1 LKIWVLAPA
10 YNEEQHIHQF
20 IEETG
25 AVMDGLG
32 LDYEIVVIDDG
43 STDRTAEIARHL
55 SSNPRL
61 KIVSYT
67 RNMGK
72 GYAIK
77 RAFARAIGDLVL
89 LIDTDMEISP
99 QQIVSYIGAI
109 ELGDI
114 VLASRWHPKSRTE
127 MPLIRKL
134 LSHGFNVV
142 VTLLTGLRVKDTQSG
157 MKAFRRDVLESVL
170 PKLAVK
176 RYAFDVELL
185 AVANLKG
192 FSIVEYPV
200 SIKIGGPITLGPL
213 VRMVW
218 AMFIEMLGIT
228 YRLRVLRYYNEQ

>member
-1 LKIWVLAPA
+1 LKISVLAPA
-10 YNEEQHIHQF
+10 YNEEQHIRQF

-32 LDYEIVVIDDG
+32 LDYDIVVIDDG
-43 STDRTAEIARHL
+43 STDRTAEIVRHL

-61 KIVSYT
+61 KLVSYI

-72 GYAIK
+72 GYAVK
-77 RAFARAIGDLVL
+77 QGFAHATGDLVL
-89 LIDTDMEISP
+89 LIDTDMDISP
-99 QQIVSYIGAI
+99 RQIIGYISAS

-114 VLASRWHPKSRTE
+114 VLASKWHPGSHTE

-134 LSHGFNVV
+134 LSHGFNLT
-142 VTLLTGLRVKDTQSG
+142 VTLLTGLRVRDTQSG
-157 MKAFRRDVLESVL
+157 MKVFRRNVLENVL

-185 AVANLKG
+185 TVANLQG

-200 SIKIGGPITLGPL
+200 SINAALPRSDLWSKWSGQCSLKYSASPTD
-213 VRMVW
+213 
-218 AMFIEMLGIT
+218 
-228 YRLRVLRYYNEQ
+228 